1 MRPIVGLKRS
11 DSRSILG
18 MLDRVAGS
26 IDIGLL
32 ILNGQG
38 KVKTTASIGY
48 GVYPNLT
55 VVGADD
61 ALTQRQSNAVTVF

>member
-1 MRPIVGLKRS
+1 MRPIVGLKQS
-11 DSRSILG
+11 YPRSILG
-18 MLDRVAGS
+18 MLDRVAES

-48 GVYPNLT
+48 GVYPNVT
-55 VVGADD
+55 IVAADD
-61 ALTQRQSNAVTVF
+61 AFIQR

>member
-11 DSRSILG
+11 YPRSILG
-18 MLDRVAGS
+18 MLDRVADS

-55 VVGADD
+55 IVGADD
-61 ALTQRQSNAVTVF
+61 ALTQRQSNAVTVC

>member
-1 MRPIVGLKRS
+1 MGLKRS
-11 DSRSILG
+11 DRRSILE
-18 MLDRVAGS
+18 MLDRVAEI
-26 IDIGLL
+26 IDVGLL
-32 ILNGQG
+32 ILNGQS

-55 VVGADD
+55 IVGADD

>member
-1 MRPIVGLKRS
+1 
-11 DSRSILG
+11 
-18 MLDRVAGS
+18 MLDRVAES
-26 IDIGLL
+26 IDLGLL